1 MTTLANPPHSQHDQ
15 EMAGYYEAFRHF
27 LKVDSAIDE
36 VHKRRLQANRA
47 QQKLLRLSPNQF
59 YELATD
65 VYDELQRRV
74 NISHSDQEFL
84 SPNEKLHPKRN
95 QARKKLSLLSPQR
108 FSDLAFD
115 ILFEIERRNPSV
127 KRLSADNA
135 NSIHSDETHTQ
146 PQHLQNGNSG
156 SAFYVD
162 NHSSGFHPPDHSVHS
177 PTNRYADHASS
188 NPSLHD
194 TAPPLGQLSMNRSH
208 EPSAHP
214 TNSSKPL
221 TGNHTSTS
229 TNSTYFSDQ
238 SGNGQDGSDISS
250 PRSISH
256 NGPGYDSHGNL
267 DSHAFA
273 PPEVKRAPLPA
284 IKIPSYSSEDTARLP
299 TPSNTHLQAS
309 VVTPT
314 KSTLV
319 EETDDDE
326 TSDDDSSNTRIDRS
340 GGAFSDKADD
350 PSPVSNFSN
359 EHFNGGR
366 NDLNM
371 KAVGQESNNSMGS
384 EPPLSIPVKNR
395 GTPKPEAN
403 PTAIVTNKFLPGL
416 EPGSM
421 NQNFLHGKSSSI
433 DRQIEQYQAALED
446 KDEQIQLLVEEGTR
460 MDQTITKLETHIA
473 ESEALK
479 DTLVEENGRLHQL
492 VGEIELAKD
501 NAISDLEKAKDDF
514 SLQTEAIVA
523 DLEKKKQILA
533 EMEAQNEKLK
543 QQEAVLKVSGALGSP
558 GSQVMVLQGKL
569 LQQEKVSFMAF
580 FIEDYGLTI

>member
-1 MTTLANPPHSQHDQ
+1 
-15 EMAGYYEAFRHF
+15 MAGYYEAFRHF
-27 LKVDSAIDE
+27 LKVDSATDE
-36 VHKRRLQANRA
+36 IHKRRLQANRA

-74 NISHSDQEFL
+74 NMSQSDQEFL
-84 SPNEKLHPKRN
+84 TPNDRLHPKRN

-115 ILFEIERRNPSV
+115 ILFEIERRSPSV
-127 KRLSADNA
+127 KRLSEDNA
-135 NSIHSDETHTQ
+135 NSIHSNETHTQ
-146 PQHLQNGNSG
+146 TQQLQNGNSG

-162 NHSSGFHPPDHSVHS
+162 NHSSGFHLRDRSVHS

-194 TAPPLGQLSMNRSH
+194 TAPPVGQLSMNRSH
-208 EPSAHP
+208 EPSAHA

-221 TGNHTSTS
+221 TGNHTSSS
-229 TNSTYFSDQ
+229 TTSTYFSDQ

-256 NGPGYDSHGNL
+256 NGPGYDAHGSL
-267 DSHAFA
+267 DAHAFA
-273 PPEVKRAPLPA
+273 PPEVKRTPLPA

-299 TPSNTHLQAS
+299 TPSNTHLQPS

-359 EHFNGGR
+359 EHFNVGR
-366 NDLNM
+366 NDLNI
-371 KAVGQESNNSMGS
+371 KAVGGESSNRKRS
-384 EPPLSIPVKNR
+384 EPPFSIPVKNR

-403 PTAIVTNKFLPGL
+403 PKAVTSNKFLPGL
-416 EPGSM
+416 EPSSM
-421 NQNFLHGKSSSI
+421 NQNFLHGKSSSM

-460 MDQTITKLETHIA
+460 MDQTITKLESHIA

-492 VGEIELAKD
+492 VGEIELVKD
-501 NAISDLEKAKDDF
+501 NAIGNLEKVKEDF
-514 SLQTEAIVA
+514 AVQTEAIIA
-523 DLEKKKQILA
+523 DLEMTKQSLT

-543 QQEAVLKVSGALGSP
+543 EQEAVLKVSGAPGSP
-558 GSQVMVLQGKL
+558 GSQIMVLQGKL
-569 LQQEKVSFMAF
+569 LQQENVSFCHF
-580 FIEDYGLTI
+580 FLWIVD